1 MGNGSS
7 ESLICNLSTLAVKL
21 LKKQKFYGII
31 RKSMVERKKYLEKLE
46 LFKDKKIIKI
56 ITGIRRCGKS
66 TLLRQFSDKL
76 KQNGVQENQII
87 FINLESAKYDDIT
100 EYHKLYELVESKIQQ
115 NSNSSDKI
123 HYVFIDEIQNVENF
137 EKAVNSLTVDFNI
150 DLYLTG
156 SNAKM
161 LSSEIATI
169 LSGRYIEIKMQP
181 FSFCEYLECR
191 KTENKIQN
199 TNEDEFYNFLKYG
212 SFPFIASEND
222 ENVISN
228 YLDGIYST
236 VVLKDVIAR
245 NSVKDVNLLQNIL
258 KTTLSSIGSYVS
270 PNSISKALKN
280 EKKNVT
286 NETVERYLEMF
297 CDAFILSKAERFDI
311 RGKEYLKTMNKYYV
325 VDLGLRNSILGFR
338 QIEMTHALENAVYF
352 ELLRRGF
359 KVDIGKIDS
368 NEVDFIARKNDKIQY
383 YQVSFSVNKSDETLQ
398 REIRPFNSI
407 KDHYEKILITMDKDF
422 VNDINGVKKINAV
435 EWFLEE

>member
-1 MGNGSS
+1 M
-7 ESLICNLSTLAVKL
+7 
-21 LKKQKFYGII
+21 
-31 RKSMVERKKYLEKLE
+31 
-46 LFKDKKIIKI
+46 
-56 ITGIRRCGKS
+56 
-66 TLLRQFSDKL
+66 
-76 KQNGVQENQII
+76 KQNGIQENQII

-115 NSNSSDKI
+115 DSIFSDKI

-169 LSGRYIEIKMQP
+169 LSGRYVEIKMQP
-181 FSFCEYLECR
+181 FSFCEYLEFR
-191 KTENKIQN
+191 KAENKIQN

-222 ENVISN
+222 ENVILN

-311 RGKEYLKTMNKYYV
+311 KGKEYLKTMNKYYV
-325 VDLGLRNSILGFR
+325 VDLGLRNNILGFR

-368 NEVDFIARKNDKIQY
+368 SEVDFIARKNDKIQY
-383 YQVSFSVNKSDETLQ
+383 YQVSFSVNKSDDTLQ

-422 VNDINGVKKINAV
+422 VNDINGVRKINAV
-435 EWFLEE
+435 EWFLEK

>member
-1 MGNGSS
+1 M
-7 ESLICNLSTLAVKL
+7 I
-21 LKKQKFYGII
+21 
-31 RKSMVERKKYLEKLE
+31 ERKIYLEKLE
-46 LFKDKKIIKI
+46 HFRNKKIIKI

-87 FINLESAKYDDIT
+87 FINLESAKYDEIT

-115 NSNSSDKI
+115 DSISSDKI

-169 LSGRYIEIKMQP
+169 LSGRYVEIKMQP
-181 FSFCEYLECR
+181 FSFCEYLEFR
-191 KTENKIQN
+191 KAENKIQN

-222 ENVISN
+222 EDVISN
-228 YLDGIYST
+228 YLDGVYST

-245 NSVKDVNLLQNIL
+245 NSVKDVNILQNIL

-311 RGKEYLKTMNKYYV
+311 KGKEYLKTMNKYYV
-325 VDLGLRNSILGFR
+325 VDLGLRNNILGFR

-398 REIRPFNSI
+398 RKIRPFDSI

-422 VNDINGVKKINAV
+422 VNDINGVKKINVV
-435 EWFLEE
+435 EWFQEG

>member
-1 MGNGSS
+1 
-7 ESLICNLSTLAVKL
+7 
-21 LKKQKFYGII
+21 
-31 RKSMVERKKYLEKLE
+31 MVERKKYLEKLE

-76 KQNGVQENQII
+76 KQNGTQENQII

-100 EYHKLYELVESKIQQ
+100 EYYKLYELVESKIQQ
-115 NSNSSDKI
+115 DSISSDKI
-123 HYVFIDEIQNVENF
+123 HYVFIDEIQNVEKF

-169 LSGRYIEIKMQP
+169 LSGRYVEIKMQP

-212 SFPFIASEND
+212 SFPFISSEND

-286 NETVERYLEMF
+286 NETVEKYLEMF

-311 RGKEYLKTMNKYYV
+311 KGKEYLKTMNKYYV
-325 VDLGLRNSILGFR
+325 VDLGLRNNILGFR

-368 NEVDFIARKNDKIQY
+368 SEVDFIARKNDKIQY

-398 REIRPFNSI
+398 REIRPFDSI

-435 EWFLEE
+435 EWFMEK

>member
-1 MGNGSS
+1 MIFSA
-7 ESLICNLSTLAVKL
+7 LAVKL

-31 RKSMVERKKYLEKLE
+31 RKSMIERKKYLKQLE
-46 LFKDKKIIKI
+46 LFKEKKIIKI

-115 NSNSSDKI
+115 DSISSDKI

-169 LSGRYIEIKMQP
+169 LSGRYVEIKMQP

-191 KTENKIQN
+191 KTENEIQN

-258 KTTLSSIGSYVS
+258 KTTFSSIGSYVS

-286 NETVERYLEMF
+286 NETVEKYLEMF

-311 RGKEYLKTMNKYYV
+311 KGKEYLKTMNKYYV
-325 VDLGLRNSILGFR
+325 VDLGLRNNILGFR

-435 EWFLEE
+435 EWFMQE

>member
-1 MGNGSS
+1 
-7 ESLICNLSTLAVKL
+7 
-21 LKKQKFYGII
+21 
-31 RKSMVERKKYLEKLE
+31 MVERKKYLEKLE

-66 TLLRQFSDKL
+66 TLLKQFSDKL
-76 KQNGVQENQII
+76 KQNGIQENQII

-115 NSNSSDKI
+115 DSISSNEI

-169 LSGRYIEIKMQP
+169 LSGRYVEIKMQP

-286 NETVERYLEMF
+286 NETVEKYLEMF

-311 RGKEYLKTMNKYYV
+311 KGKEYLKTMNKYYV
-325 VDLGLRNSILGFR
+325 VDLGLRNNILGFR

-368 NEVDFIARKNDKIQY
+368 AEIDFIARKNDKIQY
-383 YQVSFSVNKSDETLQ
+383 YQVSFSVNKSDDTLQ

>member
-1 MGNGSS
+1 M
-7 ESLICNLSTLAVKL
+7 I
-21 LKKQKFYGII
+21 
-31 RKSMVERKKYLEKLE
+31 ERKIYLEKLE
-46 LFKDKKIIKI
+46 HFRNKKIIKI

-87 FINLESAKYDDIT
+87 FINLESAKYDEIT

-115 NSNSSDKI
+115 DSISSDKI

-169 LSGRYIEIKMQP
+169 LSGRYVEIKMQP
-181 FSFCEYLECR
+181 FSFCEYLEFR
-191 KTENKIQN
+191 KAENKIQN

-222 ENVISN
+222 EDVISN
-228 YLDGIYST
+228 YLDGVYST

-245 NSVKDVNLLQNIL
+245 NSVKDVNILQNIL

-311 RGKEYLKTMNKYYV
+311 KGKEYLKTMNKYYV
-325 VDLGLRNSILGFR
+325 VDLGLRNNILGFR

-398 REIRPFNSI
+398 RKIRPFDSI

-422 VNDINGVKKINAV
+422 VNDINGVKKINVV
-435 EWFLEE
+435 EWFLEG

>member
-1 MGNGSS
+1 M
-7 ESLICNLSTLAVKL
+7 I
-21 LKKQKFYGII
+21 
-31 RKSMVERKKYLEKLE
+31 ERKIYLEKLE

-66 TLLRQFSDKL
+66 TLLKQFSDKL
-76 KQNGVQENQII
+76 KQNGIQENQII

-115 NSNSSDKI
+115 DSISSDKI

-169 LSGRYIEIKMQP
+169 LSGRYVEIKMQP
-181 FSFCEYLECR
+181 FSFCEYLEFR
-191 KTENKIQN
+191 KAENKIQN

-212 SFPFIASEND
+212 SFPFISSEND

-245 NSVKDVNLLQNIL
+245 NSVKDVNILQNIL

-311 RGKEYLKTMNKYYV
+311 KGKEYLKTMNKYYV
-325 VDLGLRNSILGFR
+325 VDLGLRNNILGFR

-398 REIRPFNSI
+398 RKIRPFDSI

-422 VNDINGVKKINAV
+422 VNDINGVKKINVV
-435 EWFLEE
+435 EWFLEG

>member
-1 MGNGSS
+1 
-7 ESLICNLSTLAVKL
+7 
-21 LKKQKFYGII
+21 
-31 RKSMVERKKYLEKLE
+31 MVERKKYLEKLE

-76 KQNGVQENQII
+76 KQNGTQENQII

-100 EYHKLYELVESKIQQ
+100 EYYKLYELVESKIQQ
-115 NSNSSDKI
+115 DSISSDKI
-123 HYVFIDEIQNVENF
+123 HYVFIDEIQNVEKF

-169 LSGRYIEIKMQP
+169 LSGRYVEIKMQP

-222 ENVISN
+222 EDVISN
-228 YLDGIYST
+228 YLDGIFST

-245 NSVKDVNLLQNIL
+245 NSVKDVNLIQNIL

-311 RGKEYLKTMNKYYV
+311 KGKEYLKTMNKYYV
-325 VDLGLRNSILGFR
+325 VDLGLRNNILGFR

-368 NEVDFIARKNDKIQY
+368 SEVDFIARKNDKIQY

-398 REIRPFNSI
+398 REIRPFDSI

-435 EWFLEE
+435 EWFMEK

>member
-1 MGNGSS
+1 M
-7 ESLICNLSTLAVKL
+7 I
-21 LKKQKFYGII
+21 
-31 RKSMVERKKYLEKLE
+31 ERKKYLKQLE

-66 TLLRQFSDKL
+66 TLLRQVSDKL

-100 EYHKLYELVESKIQQ
+100 EYHKLYELVEFKIQQ
-115 NSNSSDKI
+115 DSNSSDKI

-169 LSGRYIEIKMQP
+169 LSGRYVEIKMQP

-191 KTENKIQN
+191 KTEKKIQN

-212 SFPFIASEND
+212 SFPFISSEND

-258 KTTLSSIGSYVS
+258 KTTLFSIGSYVS

-286 NETVERYLEMF
+286 NETVEKYLEMF
-297 CDAFILSKAERFDI
+297 CDAFILSKAERFAI
-311 RGKEYLKTMNKYYV
+311 KGKEYLKTMNKYYV
-325 VDLGLRNSILGFR
+325 VDLGLRNNILGFR

-383 YQVSFSVNKSDETLQ
+383 YQVSFSVNKSDDTLQ

-435 EWFLEE
+435 EWFLEG